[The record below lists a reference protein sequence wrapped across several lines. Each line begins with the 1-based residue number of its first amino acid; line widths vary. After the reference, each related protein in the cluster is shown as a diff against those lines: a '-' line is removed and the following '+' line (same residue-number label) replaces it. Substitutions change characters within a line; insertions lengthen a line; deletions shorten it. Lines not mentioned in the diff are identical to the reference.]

1 MHQSV
6 IILSAPATNTNFVR
20 RQEGAPRPRIHVRS
34 QRMETIW
41 KILGASGLISL
52 VVFMQVLSCVF
63 FRKHNDH
70 DGNPLDEYNNTCAR
84 ATPTCTRHPRETQ
97 RRPPARVALMPGCC

>member
-1 MHQSV
+1 
-6 IILSAPATNTNFVR
+6 
-20 RQEGAPRPRIHVRS
+20 
-34 QRMETIW
+34 METIW